1 MIFFFLVYYFNYIY
15 IYYFVFIWKKFLY
28 LCIYIIFDMVK
39 DILFNYYNIF
49 YGDLMLIWIIIL
61 IGINMVDILYI
72 IGDKNLLKFL
82 C

>member
-1 MIFFFLVYYFNYIY
+1 M
-15 IYYFVFIWKKFLY
+15 
-28 LCIYIIFDMVK
+28 K

-49 YGDLMLIWIIIL
+49 YGDLMQIWIIIL